1 MSPTRAISSPWRPRR
16 GCGAQA
22 SHISADA
29 FVERRLS
36 SMFCFSWARIALAKF
51 RLADMENGRRADE
64 IVMHATAPGS
74 ICFFDQHFC
83 VLSDRLAKKGS
94 EWPVEIVM
102 A

>member
-36 SMFCFSWARIALAKF
+36 SMFCYSWARIALAKF

-74 ICFFDQHFC
+74 VQHATVFRY
-83 VLSDRLAKKGS
+83 LPDRTRGLA
-94 EWPVEIVM
+94 PT
-102 A
+102 